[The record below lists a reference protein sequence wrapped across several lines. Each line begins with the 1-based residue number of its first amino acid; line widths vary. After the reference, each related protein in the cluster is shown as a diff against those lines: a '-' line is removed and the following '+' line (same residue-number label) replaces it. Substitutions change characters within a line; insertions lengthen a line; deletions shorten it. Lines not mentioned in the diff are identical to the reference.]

1 MDFFRSNNSI
11 FDKQNITGDY
21 QTLYFTLDGSQETYF
36 DNIPLRNQDDNLVY
50 AKKYRKIDGSY
61 KYMIKLANN
70 GKLYNP
76 ISIYGEEKTNT
87 FLDSVCKSS
96 TKFKTVNEKA
106 FNFYI
111 QFLTSKNIA
120 YYHNAEREVD

>member
-1 MDFFRSNNSI
+1 MDFFQSNNSI
-11 FDKQNITGDY
+11 FEKQNISEAH
-21 QTLYFTLDGSQETYF
+21 QTVFYTLNGSQDTYT
-36 DNIPLRNQDDNLVY
+36 DNIPLRNQEDNLVY
-50 AKKYRKIDGSY
+50 AKKYQKIDGSY

-76 ISIYGEEKTNT
+76 ISIYGEEKTNH

-96 TKFKTVNEKA
+96 NKFKTVNEKA

-111 QFLTSKNIA
+111 QFLSSKNIA
-120 YYHNAEREVD
+120 YYHNAEREID